1 MNLLDFLSE
10 ENRQKNTRWLDEKS
24 NQFNQFMNRFLPR
37 NPYDKG
43 HMAQFPLGLMET
55 ISPATDVIEMQKSS
69 GGLMDEVYGALD
81 QSTRASKIN
90 ALGHGA
96 NLIASTLSLGMP
108 GNVVKS
114 YDDLT
119 KKTGAN
125 YNKFKDVPLDPYR
138 SKLRA
143 WHGSPHDI
151 DIETGFNTSHIGS
164 GEGNQMF
171 GRGLYFTESPNIAKH
186 YRDMR
191 KYAIQPLYIKGG
203 DGFGDLTLDSVYTE
217 DNLKK
222 FGDFFK
228 SLDYYKN
235 NVDNVLYEISGDFK
249 PKRDY
254 DNMTLEELG
263 NYQDELDDW
272 QIAPELANETINEL
286 VAKIKSNE
294 DGLGL
299 TDLELENYGFDGGVD
314 GLIKKIKKFEFDDLP
329 NTLQNKITKQ
339 YIEPMVFDDL
349 ENDFAQTFDNLGQGI
364 ASVEDADSLFAYSMD
379 HNYPKELYQEI
390 RPYLTEQPQP
400 PPGKLYEVDIDA
412 EYGELIDWD
421 VPMGNQSEE
430 MKKKLNTLVDMAIS
444 KDVMTPNAVSR
455 YLDNIYSQTQNTYL
469 KRDKSFMKLQE
480 KLDSYRANIDRLEKI
495 PIMKKTEKHDIS
507 LYNELYDANERVAQ
521 IGEWDDYTDK
531 VQAEII
537 KLEGEILD
545 LFHNQIKPITKE
557 GFKKNLLSENTPVS
571 TFINNWKYMFSSGD
585 RSGKLGEIGQGE
597 KLLEEAGI
605 RGIQYKAAGSRNP
618 NKDPDKIKKNFVIF
632 DDKNI
637 DILGKYGLLASPLI
651 AGVGLLGNDNDRP
664 Y

>member
-1 MNLLDFLSE
+1 MC
-10 ENRQKNTRWLDEKS
+10 
-24 NQFNQFMNRFLPR
+24 
-37 NPYDKG
+37 
-43 HMAQFPLGLMET
+43 
-55 ISPATDVIEMQKSS
+55 I
-69 GGLMDEVYGALD
+69 
-81 QSTRASKIN
+81 
-90 ALGHGA
+90 
-96 NLIASTLSLGMP
+96 
-108 GNVVKS
+108 
-114 YDDLT
+114 
-119 KKTGAN
+119 
-125 YNKFKDVPLDPYR
+125 
-138 SKLRA
+138 
-143 WHGSPHDI
+143 
-151 DIETGFNTSHIGS
+151 
-164 GEGNQMF
+164 
-171 GRGLYFTESPNIAKH
+171 
-186 YRDMR
+186 RDR
-191 KYAIQPLYIKGG
+191 
-203 DGFGDLTLDSVYTE
+203 
-217 DNLKK
+217 
-222 FGDFFK
+222 
-228 SLDYYKN
+228 
-235 NVDNVLYEISGDFK
+235 
-249 PKRDY
+249 
-254 DNMTLEELG
+254 
-263 NYQDELDDW
+263 
-272 QIAPELANETINEL
+272 
-286 VAKIKSNE
+286 
-294 DGLGL
+294 
-299 TDLELENYGFDGGVD
+299 NYGFDGGVD
-314 GLIKKIKKFEFDDLP
+314 GLLKKIKKFEFDDLP

-349 ENDFAQTFDNLGQGI
+349 ENDFARTFDNLGQGI

-664 Y
+664 N

>member
-10 ENRQKNTRWLDEKS
+10 ENRLKNTRWLNEKS
-24 NQFNQFMNRFLPR
+24 RQFHQFMNSAFPR
-37 NPYDKG
+37 NPKDQG
-43 HMAQFPLGLMET
+43 HAFQPVMGLMET
-55 ISPATDVIEMQKSS
+55 LSPATDIVDMQKSS
-69 GGLMDEVYGALD
+69 GGLMDEVYGALNE
-81 QSTRASKIN
+81 SGRASKIN

-96 NLIASTLSLGMP
+96 NLLASTISLGLP
-108 GNVVKS
+108 GNLVRT
-114 YDDLT
+114 YDDLN
-119 KKTGAN
+119 KHIVAN
-125 YNKFKDVPLDPYR
+125 FDKFKNVKVDPYR

-151 DIETGFNTSHIGS
+151 DLETGFSTSHIGS
-164 GEGNQMF
+164 GEGNQVY
-171 GRGLYFTESPNIAKH
+171 GRGLYFTESPEIAKW

-191 KYAIQPLYIKGG
+191 KYAIEPLYIKGG
-203 DGFGDLTLDSVYTE
+203 DEFGDLTLDSVYTE

-222 FGDFFK
+222 FSDFFK
-228 SLDYYKN
+228 SLDYFQN
-235 NVDNVLYEISGDFK
+235 NVDNVLAGISGDFK
-249 PKRDY
+249 PKRNY
-254 DNMTLEELG
+254 DDMSLQELG

-272 QIAPELANETINEL
+272 QIAPQLANETINDL
-286 VAKIKSNE
+286 VYRINSNPNRT
-294 DGLGL
+294 GL
-299 TDLELENYGFDGGVD
+299 TDLELESYGFNGGVD

-329 NTLQNKITKQ
+329 NTLQDKITKQ

-364 ASVEDADSLFAYSMD
+364 ASIEDADSLFAYSMD
-379 HNYPKELYQEI
+379 HNYPQELYQEI

-412 EYGELIDWD
+412 ELGELIDWD
-421 VPMGNQSEE
+421 VTIGNQSEE
-430 MKKKLNTLVDMAIS
+430 MKKKLNTLVDMATS
-444 KDVMTPNAVSR
+444 KDVMTADSVSK
-455 YLDNIYSQTQNTYL
+455 YLDHIYVQTQNTYL
-469 KRDKSFMKLQE
+469 KRDKSFIKLQE

-495 PIMKKTEKHDIS
+495 PIMKKTEKEDVN

-521 IGEWDDYTDK
+521 LGEWDDYTDK
-531 VQAEII
+531 VQSEIL

-545 LFHNQIKPITKE
+545 LFHNQIKPITKK
-557 GFKKNLLSENTPVS
+557 GFKKNLLSENRPVKQFL
-571 TFINNWKYMFSSGD
+571 TDWNYMFSKGD

-618 NKDPDKIKKNFVIF
+618 NKDPNKIKKNFVIF

-651 AGVGLLGNDNDRP
+651 AGVGLLGDDNDRP